1 MNKIHFVVITLCI
14 IYNCISQL
22 TVPNYQCRPSDTKQ
36 LQIVKHITT
45 LFILIYICYIG

>member
-14 IYNCISQL
+14 IYNCTSQL
-22 TVPNYQCRPSDTKQ
+22 TVQNYQCRPSDTKQ

-45 LFILIYICYIG
+45 LFIYIYYIG